1 MRSEAMRWQ
10 VGNTAL
16 AVASTLVATSTGAT
30 QSNELREALERKPN
44 LEHGSSLY
52 ETCTACH
59 QSNGAG
65 AADGDIPI
73 IAGQHYEVIITQL
86 VDFRRTERVDLRMN
100 ALAARHNLESSQDL
114 ADVAAYISSM
124 PVQRTNEVGTGQFT
138 SLGAQTYNRAC
149 VSCHGA
155 NAEGNDSATLSA
167 TCRPA
172 LRLPRQANRHDDS
185 RHPLQLELGPLET
198 AQEPDG
204 PGNCRG
210 GRLFGAPESGRQF
223 TGELKAERA
232 RTRPSTAY
240 HMPPRATVI
249 ASPFTAPAA
258 SLHRNAIT
266 CATSRGSR
274 TRFCG

>member
-1 MRSEAMRWQ
+1 MRWQ
-10 VGNTAL
+10 VGSTAL
-16 AVASTLVATSTGAT
+16 ALAGTLVANSTGAT

-52 ETCTACH
+52 ETCTVCH

-124 PVQRTNEVGTGQFT
+124 PVQWTNGVGTGQFT
-138 SLGAQTYNRAC
+138 ELGAQIYNRAC

-155 NAEGNDSATLSA
+155 DAEGNDQLRHPRLAGQHYGYLVKQIDMMVRGTRFNLSWDHSKLLKSLTDQEIA
-167 TCRPA
+167 GVADYLARQTPDA
-172 LRLPRQANRHDDS
+172 NPQAN
-185 RHPLQLELGPLET
+185 
-198 AQEPDG
+198 
-204 PGNCRG
+204 
-210 GRLFGAPESGRQF
+210 
-223 TGELKAERA
+223 
-232 RTRPSTAY
+232 
-240 HMPPRATVI
+240 
-249 ASPFTAPAA
+249 
-258 SLHRNAIT
+258 
-266 CATSRGSR
+266 
-274 TRFCG
+274 